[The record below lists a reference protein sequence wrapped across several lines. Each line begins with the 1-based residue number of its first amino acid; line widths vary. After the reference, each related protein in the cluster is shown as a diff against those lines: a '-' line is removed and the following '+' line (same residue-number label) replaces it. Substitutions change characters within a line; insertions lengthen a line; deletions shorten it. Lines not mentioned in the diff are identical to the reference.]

1 MGSRPPLRKN
11 HGDQKTSQT
20 DEKGREQSGEKGPD
34 LKAGNN
40 FRDKPEQKS
49 VQDKDEKTQGQ
60 DCDRKGQDD
69 QDGTHENVEKAQNH
83 RDCDGGRESP
93 DLNPPDH
100 PGNGKNDKGIQQKP
114 EKKQKHHRPPF
125 IFTPFLALV
134 RTLRMGYLSPVD
146 HSTHGTRLTPQGE
159 NVKKGRIERARDWLD
174 QRLRR
179 TPGGSW
185 FFPHGLLALVVGLYG
200 LKNVLPLLDQIRL
213 IRIHLKT
220 FGPAQDFSHLPA
232 VFHIPGG
239 VPQTIIGLVQLL
251 MSAGLLLRSR
261 FAWLVTVLLT
271 TLSLVVIMRETPLP
285 FLHLGIVLIL
295 LAGLILARKSFDQ
308 STVSTGSFF
317 SLLSI
322 LLLMGYGIFGAF
334 ILGKGFTP
342 PITNLVTA
350 FYFAV
355 ITMATVGYGDI
366 VPTTDD
372 ARLFVVSLVLFGITV
387 FSAAIS
393 SVLIPLIN
401 ERLKKVLIPEK
412 RKMPRKNH
420 YILVGTGTLARHV
433 FHELTSRNL
442 PVTLIVPKEFQE
454 PPFDQADQV
463 VGDPA
468 DSETLKMAGA
478 LDAQAILSL
487 LDEDAENAF
496 VVLAARDIG
505 SKARTIVSV
514 RSRANFSRIRS
525 VSPDMILSPEMI
537 GGELIA
543 MALNNEKIDGDSF
556 LRKALFLDR
565 RMKEG
570 TEPAKEGSP

>member
-1 MGSRPPLRKN
+1 M
-11 HGDQKTSQT
+11 T
-20 DEKGREQSGEKGPD
+20 
-34 LKAGNN
+34 
-40 FRDKPEQKS
+40 
-49 VQDKDEKTQGQ
+49 
-60 DCDRKGQDD
+60 
-69 QDGTHENVEKAQNH
+69 
-83 RDCDGGRESP
+83 
-93 DLNPPDH
+93 
-100 PGNGKNDKGIQQKP
+100 
-114 EKKQKHHRPPF
+114 
-125 IFTPFLALV
+125 
-134 RTLRMGYLSPVD
+134 
-146 HSTHGTRLTPQGE
+146 
-159 NVKKGRIERARDWLD
+159 KGRIARAKKWLG

-179 TPGGSW
+179 TPGESW

-200 LKNVLPLLDQIRL
+200 FKNVLPLLDQVRL
-213 IRIHLKT
+213 IRIYLQT

-261 FAWLVTVLLT
+261 FAWVVTLLLT
-271 TLSLVVIMRETPLP
+271 ALSLVVVLKQTPLS
-285 FLHLGIVLIL
+285 FIQLGIVFLL
-295 LAGLILARKSFDQ
+295 LAGLILTRKWFDQ

-317 SLLSI
+317 SILSI
-322 LLLMGYGIFGAF
+322 LLLMGYGIFGSF

-342 PITNLVTA
+342 PITSLMTA

-387 FSAAIS
+387 FSASIS

-401 ERLKKVLIPEK
+401 ERLKKVLTPEK
-412 RKMPRKNH
+412 RKMLRKNH

-433 FHELTSRNL
+433 YQEFSSRNL
-442 PVTLIVPKEFQE
+442 PVTIIVPKEIHE
-454 PPFDQADQV
+454 PPFEEADEI
-463 VGDPA
+463 VGDPS
-468 DSETLKMAGA
+468 DGEILKKAGA
-478 LDAQAILSL
+478 MDAQAILAL
-487 LDEDAENAF
+487 LEEDAENAF

-514 RSRANFSRIRS
+514 RSKASFSRIRS

-570 TEPAKEGSP
+570 AEAAKEGAS